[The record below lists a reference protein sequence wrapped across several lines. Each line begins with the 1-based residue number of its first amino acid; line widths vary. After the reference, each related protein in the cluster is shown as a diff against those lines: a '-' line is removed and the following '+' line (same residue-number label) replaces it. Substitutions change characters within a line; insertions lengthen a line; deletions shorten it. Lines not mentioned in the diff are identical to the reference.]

1 MSIVSFLPMMDA
13 GARSA
18 HLDVG
23 TGKAYSQKFRI
34 ITNTQYDGQATI
46 IAQLGYYY
54 GQKYIVGYQNGG
66 VDSDLFAYLTS
77 IHLDSVG
84 EDGIEW
90 EATFEYSWYDATTVG
105 GGKEQNP
112 LDMPIEVNWGWRDYE
127 MVIEID
133 IDGNPVLNTAQ
144 DPYDPPVLIPDPR
157 RTMTVVRNEATIS
170 FGLIDQYHNAINTD
184 QWAGAQPFFAHC
196 LGITPKNTFHQLVG
210 WYYQVTYEFEFIS
223 ARQALA
229 QQQAPGGEATGFR
242 KQLINQGLRAISDT
256 NPRKKYHV
264 VYRNVPVSQPVL
276 LDANG
281 FVIPLENLPGGVVL
295 NTVKAFVELPFT
307 DAFNFDP
314 LAIIGQRS
322 GFGPQGG
329 G

>member
-1 MSIVSFLPMMDA
+1 MSIVSFVPMMDA

-18 HLDVG
+18 NLNVG

-34 ITNTQYDGQATI
+34 ITDNQNDGQATI

-54 GQKYIVGYQNGG
+54 GQKYIVGYPGGG
-66 VDSDLFAYLTS
+66 VDSDLFAYLTA

-127 MVIEID
+127 MVID
-133 IDGNPVLNTAQ
+133 VDVDGVPVLNTAF
-144 DPYDPPVLIPDPR
+144 DPYDPPVLINDPR

-170 FGLIDQYHNAINTD
+170 MGLIDQYKNAINTD
-184 QWAGAQPFFAHC
+184 AWAGVNPFFAHC

-223 ARQALA
+223 PRQAA
-229 QQQAPGGEATGFR
+229 NQSKGGELQGFR
-242 KQLINQGLRAISDT
+242 KLILNQGLRAISAT
-256 NPRKKYHV
+256 TGKKYHV

-276 LDANG
+276 LDQSG
-281 FVIPLENLPGGVVL
+281 EVIPDADISTKFVL
-295 NTVKAFVELPFT
+295 NTVKAYQELPFT